1 MDNENAVVVQ
11 ENKSYIAPVVD
22 IQSALAR
29 RDAFKEFVSQILV
42 DGTDFGAVPGTEKPT
57 LKKPG
62 AEKLGTFFGLRPTFE
77 PLEVVEDWVGKDH
90 GGEAFFYY
98 RYKCKLWRGGE
109 LIAEGIGSCNSFEKK
124 YRYRWVNE
132 MDLPDGLDVS
142 RFECRDGSIC
152 EFLFAID
159 KGETSGK
166 YGKPAEYWNTFR
178 DAIANGTA
186 KRVMRKTKKGDEF
199 EAYEI
204 GGKLYAIPNRDV
216 ADQVNTIDKMAQKRA
231 FVAAIL
237 IATNASDYFTQDM
250 EDFDDKPTIVIDAD
264 LKDVPVQKPVAKPV
278 EKQTILEPQQ
288 KNERAVLTPEK
299 LKELMSNKAEKY
311 DATGATVTEG
321 QRKNFLLLT
330 KGFAEGSDDM
340 RHAFCQYIFDDPSHM
355 SMTPGQIMAGID
367 WMTKNP
373 KIARAEFRA
382 VIDHLS
388 GEIHENGDANL
399 GE

>member
-42 DGTDFGAVPGTEKPT
+42 EGTDFGAVPGTEKPT

-77 PLEVVEDWVGKDH
+77 PLEVVEDWTGKDH

-98 RYKCKLWRGGE
+98 RYKSKLWRAGE
-109 LIAEGIGSCNSFEKK
+109 LIGEGIGSCNSFEKK

-166 YGKPAEYWNTFR
+166 YGKPAEYWNAFR

-186 KRVMRKTKKGDEF
+186 ERVMRKTKKGDEF
-199 EAYEI
+199 EAYKI
-204 GGKLYAIPNRDV
+204 GGKLYAIPNRDA
-216 ADQVNTIDKMAQKRA
+216 ADLVNTIDKMAQKRA

-237 IATNASDYFTQDM
+237 IATNASDYFTQDI
-250 EDFDDKPTIVIDAD
+250 EDFDDKPINTVDAEFKDPEPKSKIVRPLTQEKLCEAIAKKAD
-264 LKDVPVQKPVAKPV
+264 SYRKAGFVAD
-278 EKQTILEPQQ
+278 
-288 KNERAVLTPEK
+288 EK
-299 LKELMSNKAEKY
+299 LKKQFVIDMSKLCLNDDNIRHKVCKYLFGSESLKEIDDANIKA
-311 DATGATVTEG
+311 G
-321 QRKNFLLLT
+321 L
-330 KGFAEGSDDM
+330 
-340 RHAFCQYIFDDPSHM
+340 
-355 SMTPGQIMAGID
+355 D
-367 WMTKNP
+367 WMNFGQTQDGDWVPGTYVVK
-373 KIARAEFRA
+373 ELQA
-382 VIDHLS
+382 VVDHIS
-388 GEIHENGDANL
+388 GEIHANGDAV
-399 GE
+399 